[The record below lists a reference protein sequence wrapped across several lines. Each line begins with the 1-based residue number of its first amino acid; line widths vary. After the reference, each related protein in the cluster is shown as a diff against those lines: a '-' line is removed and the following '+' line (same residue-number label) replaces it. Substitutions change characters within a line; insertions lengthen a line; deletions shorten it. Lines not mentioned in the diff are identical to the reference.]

1 MQNGA
6 NKNGGITMRWWVL
19 AVAAMAAAIPLR
31 AQAAPGC
38 AGDIEIHDAHI
49 MRVEHNGVLVMSDGR
64 ALHLEGV
71 RLPNA
76 TQDHAPQAITDKA
89 FAELESLAKNG
100 ALTARA
106 VYPKEDRY
114 DRVRAQ
120 IFTADGQWLQTE
132 LLKKGLAR
140 VEISPDRGECNRD
153 LYAAEAEAR
162 QAKLGLWTDPAYASR
177 TPEQL
182 ANDTGTFQ
190 LVVGRV
196 QTTAANDGRIYL
208 NFGADWRHDFTV
220 MISADDVKTFKNM
233 GVDPLNY
240 EGKLVRVRGIVQMQ
254 NGPLIAVGN
263 PKQIELLQ

>member
-1 MQNGA
+1 
-6 NKNGGITMRWWVL
+6 MRWWVM
-19 AVAAMAAAIPLR
+19 AVAALAAAVPLR

-38 AGDIEIHDAHI
+38 AGEIEISNAHI
-49 MRVEHNGVLVMSDGR
+49 MRVERNDVLVMTDGR
-64 ALHLEGV
+64 ALHLEGI

-76 TQDHAPQAITDKA
+76 AQDHAPQAITDKA
-89 FAELESLAKNG
+89 FAELESLAEGG

-120 IFTADGQWLQTE
+120 VFTADGTWLQME

-162 QAKLGLWTDPAYASR
+162 QAKLGLWADPAYASR
-177 TPEQL
+177 APDKL
-182 ANDTGTFQ
+182 AGDAGTFQ
-190 LVVGRV
+190 IVVGRV
-196 QTTAANDGRIYL
+196 QTTAANDGRVFL

-220 MISADDVKTFKNM
+220 MISSDDMKTFKKM